1 MIKSPR
7 EDQNAVTITSQKEFD
22 GGVEY
27 KKMEHLVFLI
37 WRVTREDTIHWPNW
51 LFIIPYKKSMFVLIS
66 VRQFLNRNFE

>member
-27 KKMEHLVFLI
+27 KKWSI
-37 WRVTREDTIHWPNW
+37 
-51 LFIIPYKKSMFVLIS
+51 
-66 VRQFLNRNFE
+66 

>member
-37 WRVTREDTIHWPNW
+37 
-51 LFIIPYKKSMFVLIS
+51 
-66 VRQFLNRNFE
+66 